1 MQKSVMMHGE
11 KDLKFKT
18 LTPSNITSFYLPTIN
33 NSILYQG
40 DIIVGKK
47 TGLEEFEDESY
58 PDYWMIITKNCD
70 LTLSYTLTTRKED
83 ISIIPLFTLKY
94 LLRICENE
102 LLYTISRSR
111 KKVVLMAVWKLSKIF
126 GLGKLSESNI
136 KNLIENKIT
145 KFMYLPPDG
154 DIFNEPM
161 IVDFDLLSHL
171 DGSSQKEVK
180 SVLNAKVLQ
189 LASPFRERVA
199 QRFANHYSNIGVDDE
214 EIRDK
219 PYIAT
224 LRNHLKQ
231 P

>member
-33 NSILYQG
+33 NGILYQG

-94 LLRICENE
+94 LLRICEKE

-171 DGSSQKEVK
+171 
-180 SVLNAKVLQ
+180 A
-189 LASPFRERVA
+189 
-199 QRFANHYSNIGVDDE
+199 
-214 EIRDK
+214 
-219 PYIAT
+219 
-224 LRNHLKQ
+224 
-231 P
+231 